1 MRTTANQPHQHP
13 FHKRHWFWMLAL
25 SGFIATG
32 CSSTP
37 TAEPEPTVPS
47 EPVTISVPEQEST
60 PPIQEP
66 VLAVQRKILYF
77 DFDSAELTPRSQ
89 QVLSELVT
97 AARNNELMNSRIV
110 IAGHADATGPEV
122 YNDAL
127 SEARAKT
134 VESFLRSKLDP
145 SEWTVQ
151 SFGETQPTASNDNAQ
166 GREQNRRVVVDYVA
180 SNKPLAMN

>member
-1 MRTTANQPHQHP
+1 MSTTSQQTHTRHSQ
-13 FHKRHWFWMLAL
+13 KRHWYWILAL
-25 SGFIATG
+25 SGLIATG

-37 TAEPEPTVPS
+37 TAEPEPTVPA

-60 PPIQEP
+60 PATQEP

-77 DFDSAELTPRSQ
+77 DFDSAELTARSK
-89 QVLSELVT
+89 QVLSELVA
-97 AARNNELMNSRIV
+97 AARNNELMNSRVV
-110 IAGHADATGPEV
+110 IAGHTDATGPEV

-127 SEARAKT
+127 SEARAKS
-134 VESFLRSKLDP
+134 VESFLRSNLDP

-151 SFGETQPTASNDNAQ
+151 SYGETQPTASNDNAE